1 MARVPIHVPVHIR
14 VHDRGGHP
22 PEITVEPASVHA
34 RTRDT
39 LDWDLQGGGRF
50 ALEVL
55 DGQTPFG
62 SAFRLLSDSD
72 GCCSEMIGGYAE
84 PGTYHYGLDGRAAI
98 PAHGAPTPFAMKG
111 CLEIVIQ

>member
-1 MARVPIHVPVHIR
+1 MARVPIHIPVHIR
-14 VHDRGGHP
+14 VHDRGGQP
-22 PEITVEPASVHA
+22 PEISVEPTSIHA

-62 SAFRLLSDSD
+62 SSFRLLSDSD
-72 GCCSEMIGGYAE
+72 GCCSEMIDGYAE
-84 PGTYHYGLDGRAAI
+84 PGTYHYGLDGQAAI
-98 PAHGAPTPFAMKG
+98 PGAPTPFVTKG
-111 CLEIVIQ
+111 SLEIVIQ

>member
-1 MARVPIHVPVHIR
+1 MARVPIHIPVHIR
-14 VHDRGGHP
+14 VLDRGGQP
-22 PEITVEPASVHA
+22 PEITVEPACVHA

-62 SAFRLLSDSD
+62 SAFKLVSDRD

-84 PGTYHYGLDGRAAI
+84 PGTYHYGLNGQAAI
-98 PAHGAPTPFAMKG
+98 LAPGVSTPFAMKG
-111 CLEIVIQ
+111 SLEIVIQ